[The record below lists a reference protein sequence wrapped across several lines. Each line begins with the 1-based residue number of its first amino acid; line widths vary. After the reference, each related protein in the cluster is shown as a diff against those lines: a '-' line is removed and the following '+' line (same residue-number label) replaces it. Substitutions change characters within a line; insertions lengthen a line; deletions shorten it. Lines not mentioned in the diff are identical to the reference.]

1 MRCSAIRIWFWA
13 VPLYLLCWFS
23 NDRSRIVPVSPML
36 AFSLVLCRCYRCVM
50 VEFFFG
56 LWQGASLFFFSSI
69 FNGTSHWRCCIT
81 CMTVHSRKAIEIW
94 GKIIESLNERIDND
108 INMKKIILLP
118 ISYLVDMV
126 GINRE
131 FKWIHMSMICLGN
144 VKEKLFFNY

>member
-1 MRCSAIRIWFWA
+1 
-13 VPLYLLCWFS
+13 
-23 NDRSRIVPVSPML
+23 
-36 AFSLVLCRCYRCVM
+36 
-50 VEFFFG
+50 
-56 LWQGASLFFFSSI
+56 
-69 FNGTSHWRCCIT
+69 
-81 CMTVHSRKAIEIW
+81 MTVHSRKAIEIW

-131 FKWIHMSMICLGN
+131 FKWIQMSMICLGN